1 MIKGGVVMALA
12 EVSVIPIGTPTSSIG
27 DWIAEAVK
35 VLEKEGA
42 KYELSPMGTL
52 IEGKASDIFTLVR
65 KMHEGAL
72 KKGINRVVTTLIIDD
87 RRDKEVTMKS
97 KVAAVKK
104 RLKDSAKSK

>member
-1 MIKGGVVMALA
+1 
-12 EVSVIPIGTPTSSIG
+12 
-27 DWIAEAVK
+27 
-35 VLEKEGA
+35 
-42 KYELSPMGTL
+42 
-52 IEGKASDIFTLVR
+52 
-65 KMHEGAL
+65 MHEGAL

>member
-1 MIKGGVVMALA
+1 MALA

-42 KYELSPMGTL
+42 KYEISPMGTL
-52 IEGKASDIFTLVR
+52 IEGEASDIFTFVR
-65 KMHEGAL
+65 KMHEAAL
-72 KKGINRVVTTLIIDD
+72 KRGMRRVVTMLIIDD

-104 RLKDSAKSK
+104 RLKASSK